1 MTTLKLTKAIIT
13 AMKEEAEIII
23 KKFDLKETNKL
34 KNIKIFEGK
43 RVGDDGEENIILV
56 LAWIGKI
63 QASIATTY
71 LLENYSV
78 DKIINIWIAGNIS
91 GTDLKIWDVVL
102 PNTFI
107 QHDIYLPFEW
117 EHLDYT
123 KKPIFLEYAVWE
135 NYDLQK
141 FWLMLNWVCVT
152 WDEFIDNE
160 EKISDLRINFWAD
173 VCEMEAFAIL
183 SVARE
188 YDMLDKC
195 IVIKA
200 VSDGADNDAKEAHM
214 TNLDFA
220 MENSVSILDFIL

>member
-43 RVGDDGEENIILV
+43 RVGDEWEENIILV

-117 EHLDYT
+117 EHLDYA

>member
-34 KNIKIFEGK
+34 KNIKIFEWK

-117 EHLDYT
+117 EHLDYA

-160 EKISDLRINFWAD
+160 EKILDLRINFWAD

-200 VSDGADNDAKEAHM
+200 VSDGADNEAKEAHM

>member
-1 MTTLKLTKAIIT
+1 MTTVKLTKAIIT

-34 KNIKIFEGK
+34 KNIKIFEWK

-78 DKIINIWIAGNIS
+78 DKIINIWIAGNVS

-117 EHLDYT
+117 EHLDYA

-200 VSDGADNDAKEAHM
+200 VSDGADNEAKEAHM

>member
-1 MTTLKLTKAIIT
+1 MTTVKLTKAIIT

-117 EHLDYT
+117 EHLDYA

-160 EKISDLRINFWAD
+160 EKILDLRINFWAD

-200 VSDGADNDAKEAHM
+200 VSDGADNEAKEAHM

>member
-34 KNIKIFEGK
+34 KNIKIFEWK

-78 DKIINIWIAGNIS
+78 DKIINIWIAGNVS

-117 EHLDYT
+117 EHLDYA

>member
-43 RVGDDGEENIILV
+43 RVGDEWEENIILV

-78 DKIINIWIAGNIS
+78 DKIINIWIAGNVS

-117 EHLDYT
+117 EHLDYA

-160 EKISDLRINFWAD
+160 EKILDLRINFWAD

-200 VSDGADNDAKEAHM
+200 VSDGADNEAKEAHM

>member
-43 RVGDDGEENIILV
+43 RVGDEWEENIILV

-117 EHLDYT
+117 EHLDYA

-160 EKISDLRINFWAD
+160 EKILDLRINFWAD

-200 VSDGADNDAKEAHM
+200 VSDGADNEAKEAHM